1 MRGRGRIAAESRLW
15 GYLFLL
21 GLLAL
26 WEVLAR
32 AEMVNT
38 LLFPRVSLILRYLG
52 ELLAGGDILV
62 QVAISLARSLSAY
75 VIAALFAISLGVIMG
90 YYRIVYEVV
99 EPFMEMLRP
108 MPIVA
113 LIPVIILFLGLGWQ
127 MKVFIIFLACVW
139 PILLNTI
146 DGVRG
151 IDAVL
156 LHTARTFG
164 ASPTQLLRYV
174 ILPAALPVIV
184 TGLRISVATSL
195 ILMVISEMI
204 GGMNGI
210 GFFILNAQRK
220 MRVLDMFAGII
231 ILGVIGYLFNLLF
244 RLASNRLIHW
254 HHGMTRLTRR

>member
-1 MRGRGRIAAESRLW
+1 MRKLWVYLLRALLFALCVAAWE
-15 GYLFLL
+15 L
-21 GLLAL
+21 G
-26 WEVLAR
+26 AR
-32 AEMVNT
+32 ADPELAEFLPP
-38 LLFPRVSLILRYLG
+38 LLLILRSAAQTIASG
-52 ELLAGGDILV
+52 ELLHHVRSSLTTFLQAYALAAFIGLTGGVL
-62 QVAISLARSLSAY
+62 LGRWRW
-75 VIAALFAISLGVIMG
+75 LFNLFDPPIEL
-90 YYRIVYEVV
+90 
-99 EPFMEMLRP
+99 LRP
-108 MPIVA
+108 LPTPAMIPIA
-113 LIPVIILFLGLGWQ
+113 ILLFGIDES
-127 MKVFIIFLACVW
+127 MRIAITVYACTW

-174 ILPAALPVIV
+174 MLPAALPVIV

-254 HHGMTRLTRR
+254 HHGMTRLTKR